1 VHEAAAAVGADQ
13 IARPYRHVA
22 VQHGDP
28 RADAILL
35 ILLKAGQRMTVARR
49 VAQFHQPLAQ
59 YPFRQMLR
67 QHQRFAVRFG
77 DARRSRLHRRHVLM
91 VSSCRPEPDVAL
103 MADMSMPLERVL
115 LPLLVRIDRRGPI
128 GVVEPADLVGR
139 DYTTVSRQV
148 ARLDK
153 LGLVVRRSGA
163 RDKRVR
169 EAEVT
174 ELGRE
179 IADAIDRMRE
189 QLVGELMADWTNAER
204 RDLARLMKRF
214 ANDMNEWVPRRRGED
229 ADE

>member
-1 VHEAAAAVGADQ
+1 MNKDIRDMH
-13 IARPYRHVA
+13 
-22 VQHGDP
+22 
-28 RADAILL
+28 DALL
-35 ILLKAGQRMTVARR
+35 DIIGFM
-49 VAQFHQPLAQ
+49 
-59 YPFRQMLR
+59 
-67 QHQRFAVRFG
+67 
-77 DARRSRLHRRHVLM
+77 S
-91 VSSCRPEPDVAL
+91 RPEPDVTL
-103 MADMSMPLERVL
+103 MSEMAMPLERAL

-128 GVVEPADLVGR
+128 GVVELADLVGR

-148 ARLDK
+148 ARLDE
-153 LGLVVRRSGA
+153 LGLVVRRSGI

-179 IADAIDRMRE
+179 MADAIDRMRE

-214 ANDMNEWVPRRRGED
+214 ANDMNEWVLRRRGED

>member
-1 VHEAAAAVGADQ
+1 MNKDIRDMH
-13 IARPYRHVA
+13 
-22 VQHGDP
+22 
-28 RADAILL
+28 DALL
-35 ILLKAGQRMTVARR
+35 DIIGFM
-49 VAQFHQPLAQ
+49 
-59 YPFRQMLR
+59 
-67 QHQRFAVRFG
+67 
-77 DARRSRLHRRHVLM
+77 S
-91 VSSCRPEPDVAL
+91 RPEPDVTL
-103 MADMSMPLERVL
+103 MSEMAMPLERAL

-128 GVVEPADLVGR
+128 GVVELADLVGR

-148 ARLDK
+148 ARLDE
-153 LGLVVRRSGA
+153 LGLVVRRAGA

-179 IADAIDRMRE
+179 MADAIDRMRE

-214 ANDMNEWVPRRRGED
+214 ANDMNAWVLRRRGED